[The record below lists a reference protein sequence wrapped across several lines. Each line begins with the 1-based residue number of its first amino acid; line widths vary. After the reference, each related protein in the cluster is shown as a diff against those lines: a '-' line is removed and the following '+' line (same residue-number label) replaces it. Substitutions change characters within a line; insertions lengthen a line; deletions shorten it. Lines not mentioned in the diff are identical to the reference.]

1 MKHVSN
7 FKKDLEWGKTGE
19 RVVADIQE
27 GDSTEVKSE
36 RDLWITSGNHFV
48 EVKSRGKP
56 SGIMKTEANFWTVN
70 FYKGDDFIFNI
81 TVRTQML
88 KDMIERN
95 NFRSV
100 PGGDNN
106 TSWGLLVPIKKLID
120 YNSYIDEVEN
130 EDS

>member
-1 MKHVSN
+1 
-7 FKKDLEWGKTGE
+7 
-19 RVVADIQE
+19 
-27 GDSTEVKSE
+27 
-36 RDLWITSGNHFV
+36 
-48 EVKSRGKP
+48 
-56 SGIMKTEANFWTVN
+56 MKTEANFWTIN

-106 TSWGLLVPIKKLID
+106 TSWGLLVPINKLID
-120 YNSYIDEVEN
+120 YNSYVDEVEN
-130 EDS
+130 ENS